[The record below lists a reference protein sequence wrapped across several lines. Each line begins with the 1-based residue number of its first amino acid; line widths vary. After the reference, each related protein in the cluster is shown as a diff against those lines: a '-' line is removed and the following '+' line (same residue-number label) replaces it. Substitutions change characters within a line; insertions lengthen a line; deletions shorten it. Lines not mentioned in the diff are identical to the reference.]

1 MNEKLIDAI
10 AQMWST
16 HPDAATLS
24 LHWATIEQQLDAEG
38 DRKMLEAAK
47 TIRNRAAEFMKQRA
61 SARTSSPPVEKRRAE
76 SLRT

>member
-1 MNEKLIDAI
+1 MMNDKLIDAI

-38 DRKMLEAAK
+38 DRDMLKAAK
-47 TIRNRAAEFMKQRA
+47 TIRNRAADFMKQKAA
-61 SARTSSPPVEKRRAE
+61 SAEPYSI
-76 SLRT
+76 SLT